1 LLAKEMKTSDCN
13 IFEANK
19 KLNLIDEEKL
29 KSILKPEN
37 LLKTGFT
44 LSDLI

>member
-1 LLAKEMKTSDCN
+1 MKSSGCDV
-13 IFEANK
+13 FEANS
-19 KLNLIDEEKL
+19 KLQLIDEEKL
-29 KSILKPEN
+29 KNVLKPEN